1 MSTLKKQRELLK
13 TQRESQKKKT
23 IISAIAVVAVVAIAL
38 VLLYFVP
45 RREVDGPSAG
55 DPDAPV
61 KVAQFSNFTC
71 SHCRT
76 YTLESEASF
85 MKDYV
90 DSGKVYLT
98 YYNYQFQEDD
108 SSKAA
113 EATYCAGEQNKFWD
127 YKKMVFQNVGYAGAF
142 ADESL
147 RNYAGDVG
155 LNMTEFESCLESDR
169 QVKVIAD
176 GRQYAQMLGVNAT
189 PTFAVNGKLYYQN
202 ELRAAIDAALAE
214 VNN

>member
-1 MSTLKKQRELLK
+1 MTTLKNQRELLK

-76 YTLESEASF
+76 YTLESEASTTSSRKMIPAKLPKQPIVPENKTSF
-85 MKDYV
+85 GITKKWCSKTSVMQGR
-90 DSGKVYLT
+90 SLMRVY
-98 YYNYQFQEDD
+98 E
-108 SSKAA
+108 
-113 EATYCAGEQNKFWD
+113 
-127 YKKMVFQNVGYAGAF
+127 
-142 ADESL
+142 
-147 RNYAGDVG
+147 
-155 LNMTEFESCLESDR
+155 
-169 QVKVIAD
+169 I
-176 GRQYAQMLGVNAT
+176 MLAMLV
-189 PTFAVNGKLYYQN
+189 
-202 ELRAAIDAALAE
+202 
-214 VNN
+214 